1 MGFSPLLGNDRLKN
15 NLSAAL
21 QGGKTAHFY
30 LISGAPGSGRRTL
43 AKLLSAGLQCEGTD
57 KPCLTCSACRK
68 VMADT
73 HPDILTIDDPEKR
86 NVPVDLIRQ
95 ARADIYIRPNEGKKK
110 IYIFPRAQDMLPPAQ
125 NALLKV
131 LEEPPAYGVF
141 LLITDNPEKLLPTIR
156 SRCIQ
161 LGLTALPEATLLSAL
176 RQRFPD
182 KDAQSL
188 SAAAARSGGF
198 LGQAI
203 CMLEEGSDLFEETQ
217 KFLEAYSTGN
227 TLGLTQTLVLMEKY
241 KRDRLIPILE
251 QWESLLQQALI
262 CRSGGKVLLP
272 QAQSLATARDPKDL
286 LRSIQDLKKAIDYA
300 KGNVSPA
307 AICGW
312 LNWVL
317 R

>member
-30 LISGAPGSGRRTL
+30 LISGAPGSGRHTL
-43 AKLLSAGLQCEGTD
+43 AKLLSAGLQCEGAD

-68 VMADT
+68 AMADT
-73 HPDILTIDDPEKR
+73 HPDILTIDDPEKK

-131 LEEPPAYGVF
+131 LEEPPSYGVF

-161 LGLTALPEATLLSAL
+161 LGLTALPEETLLSAL
-176 RQRFPD
+176 RQRFTD
-182 KDAQSL
+182 KDAQTL

-203 CMLEEGSDLFEETQ
+203 SMLEEGSDLFEETQ
-217 KFLEAYSTGN
+217 KFLEAYASASA
-227 TLGLTQTLVLMEKY
+227 LGLTQTLVPMEKY

-262 CRSGGKVLLP
+262 CRSGGKVLLS
-272 QAQSLATARDPKDL
+272 QAQTLATARDPKDL
-286 LRSIQDLKKAIDYA
+286 LRSIRDLKKAIQYA

-312 LNWVL
+312 LSWTL